1 MSDGGDIRDEAERLV
16 SATLAA
22 ASFALR
28 GAGRHLSTYG
38 NAGSR
43 TADGEPAPP
52 TAECCVCPVCRGI
65 AAVRNPNP
73 QMVFILAKGATNVA
87 SGIASA
93 LRALGAAMPQPAPTP
108 RDPGA
113 TWRSATRTEE
123 RPPAPPADDD
133 PWGAATRAA
142 E

>member
-1 MSDGGDIRDEAERLV
+1 MTDGGDIRDEAERLV

-28 GAGRHLSTYG
+28 GTRAFSTG
-38 NAGSR
+38 
-43 TADGEPAPP
+43 TD
-52 TAECCVCPVCRGI
+52 ECCVCPVCRGI
-65 AAVRNPNP
+65 AAVRNPSP
-73 QMVFILAKGATNVA
+73 RLVFTVAKGATNVA

-93 LRALGAAMPQPAPTP
+93 LRAFGAAMPQPAPTP

>member
-28 GAGRHLSTYG
+28 GTRAFSTYG

-52 TAECCVCPVCRGI
+52 TAEWCFCPVCRGV
-65 AAVRNPNP
+65 AAVRNPSP
-73 QMVFILAKGATNVA
+73 QMVFTVAEGATNVA

-93 LRALGAAMPQPAPTP
+93 LRALGPAMPQPGPT
-108 RDPGA
+108 A
-113 TWRSATRTEE
+113 
-123 RPPAPPADDD
+123 
-133 PWGAATRAA
+133 
-142 E
+142 

>member
-28 GAGRHLSTYG
+28 GTRAFSTYG

-52 TAECCVCPVCRGI
+52 TAEWCFCPVCRGV
-65 AAVRNPNP
+65 AAVRN
-73 QMVFILAKGATNVA
+73 VVL
-87 SGIASA
+87 A
-93 LRALGAAMPQPAPTP
+93 LRRPAV
-108 RDPGA
+108 RRMIA
-113 TWRSATRTEE
+113 QLQTRTVLVLKMLRRLYD
-123 RPPAPPADDD
+123 RPPSD
-133 PWGAATRAA
+133 W
-142 E
+142 